1 MAIDCVTTAYG
12 PPAQEALAEAVG
24 RAKAGDPLAPVT
36 VVVPNHY
43 VGLAARRALG
53 RRERNGTRGIAAVA
67 FRTAYSLA
75 EHLGGTEMADQGR
88 RGVSSTVIAAAVR
101 AALRRDPG
109 HFRGVE
115 THPATER
122 ALTRAHRE
130 LSELD
135 RYQLAALSQQSPR
148 AADVVRVHG
157 EVAAALEA
165 EFSNEQQLARAAAA
179 AVRADP
185 SAARRQL
192 GPVIVFLPQ
201 SVTGSQAGLLRAV
214 ADVTEATIIAG
225 ATGAEDADATVRA
238 SLRRLGADLDTSETP
253 AGTAPNRPAGTV
265 RALSVSDADDEVR
278 HAVRAVVDAARAGT
292 PLGRCAVLYGV
303 ETPYVRLVG
312 DALDAA
318 GINRCGATASTVE
331 TSLLG
336 RSLLEMLALRD
347 QGFSRRA
354 VMAWLAGAPVGIKR
368 PDPDAARG
376 DGEAA
381 DKDNLSYKAAPGHKD
396 GLIDETAPD
405 TKAPPHDETAPDTKA
420 PPHDETAP
428 DTKAP
433 PHDETAPMKWQSV
446 PSAAWEREARSARVE
461 SGIDSWRQRLDRY
474 AADCAAEAERLK
486 ADEDQM
492 WLGVRLRRRAERA
505 SELLAFV
512 EELHRDLDPQ
522 PAPLTW
528 ADLAA
533 WCQQLVHKYLG
544 GRLRR
549 SWPDEERGLAER
561 VESAINRLGDLDGTD
576 DDPSSAAFRR
586 ALQLE
591 LEGAPH
597 RHGRLGAGV
606 LVGPAELALGVELDL
621 AVVCGMA
628 EGTFPARRNDDALLP
643 DRERRAVG
651 RDLPARGDRS
661 GDDHRALL
669 AVIAAARRTVLLYP
683 RGDLRRAAD
692 RWPSRWLTEQA
703 GSLEEVPSFVAGL
716 RRTGF
721 PAHAHEYDARCLL
734 DWHYDRGRGASSPQ
748 DDLTRLPSVRKRVE
762 LRRGIELHRGRLS
775 SRLTRFDGNLAD
787 GDLREAA
794 LPHPTAGD
802 QVTSASR
809 LEAWA
814 GCPHRYF
821 MRYVLRVEAIDDED
835 DEHRISPLERG
846 SLVHRILERWLTEAI
861 DHGAVP
867 SPPEAWPDRLRA
879 RLTAIGE
886 EECDRLA
893 TRGLVG
899 RKLYWEYDRR
909 QILADLDRF
918 VDFDDARRAQYRSR
932 PAAAELGFGMP
943 DSPGGPAAIEIG
955 HGRSLKIRGSIDRV
969 DETDDGG
976 LLVIDYK
983 TGSARSYEK
992 LSLEDPTLGGSRLQ
1006 LVLYDLAARR
1016 LRGAADTADSH
1027 GAYWFVSSKGRFI
1040 EIGYP
1045 TNAARQQVLEA
1056 VGAVVDGIGAGLFP
1070 LHPEEPGWKP
1080 RVSCR
1085 YCEPDGMGTKDQWR
1099 DWQRKQRDPALA
1111 TYLDLIEPD
1120 RGQPQGRE
1128 RPEGSRR

>member
-12 PPAQEALAEAVG
+12 PPAHEALARAVA
-24 RAKAGDPLAPVT
+24 RAKGGDPLAPVT

-53 RRERNGTRGIAAVA
+53 RREHNRSRGIAAVA
-67 FRTAYSLA
+67 FQTAYSLA
-75 EHLGGTEMADQGR
+75 EHLGGAEMADQGR
-88 RGVSSTVIAAAVR
+88 QGVSNTVIAAGVR

-135 RYQLAALSQQSPR
+135 RVQLAALSQQSPR
-148 AADVVRVHG
+148 AADVVRVHR
-157 EVAAALEA
+157 EVAAVLES

-185 SAARRQL
+185 SAARQQL
-192 GPVIVFLPQ
+192 GPVIVLLPQ

-214 ADVTEATIIAG
+214 ADATETTIIAG

-238 SLRRLGADLDTSETP
+238 SLRRLGADLDASMAP
-253 AGTAPNRPAGTV
+253 AGTAPSRPAGTV

-292 PLGRCAVLYGV
+292 PLGRCAILYGV

-354 VMAWLAGAPVGIKR
+354 VMAWLAGAPVSIKR

-376 DGEAA
+376 NGD
-381 DKDNLSYKAAPGHKD
+381 AAPD
-396 GLIDETAPD
+396 DEATA
-405 TKAPPHDETAPDTKA
+405 
-420 PPHDETAP
+420 
-428 DTKAP
+428 
-433 PHDETAPMKWQSV
+433 MKWQGV

-486 ADEDQM
+486 ADEDQT
-492 WLGVRLRRRAERA
+492 WHGVRLRRSAERA

-522 PAPLTW
+522 PAPRTW

-533 WCQQLVHKYLG
+533 WCQHLVFKYLG

-549 SWPDEERGLAER
+549 SWPDEDRGLAER
-561 VESAINRLGDLDGTD
+561 VDSAINRLGDLDGTD

-643 DRERRAVG
+643 DRERRVVG

-669 AVIAAARRTVLLYP
+669 AVIAAAKRTVLLYP

-703 GSLEEVPSFVAGL
+703 GSPEVVPSFVAGL

-734 DWHYDRGRGASSPQ
+734 DWHYDRGRGDSGPQ
-748 DDLTRLPSVRKRVE
+748 DDLIRLPSVRQRVE
-762 LRRGIELHRGRLS
+762 LRRGIELRRARLS
-775 SRLTRFDGNLAD
+775 PRLTRFDGNLAD
-787 GDLREAA
+787 GDLPEAA
-794 LPHPTAGD
+794 LPHPADGG

-814 GCPHRYF
+814 GCPHAYF

-835 DEHRISPLERG
+835 DDHRISPLERG

-861 DHGAVP
+861 DRSAVP
-867 SPPEAWPDRLRA
+867 APPEPWPDRLRA
-879 RLTAIGE
+879 RLAAVGR

-893 TRGLVG
+893 TRGLAG

-918 VDFDDARRAQYRSR
+918 VDFDDAKRAQYGSR

-943 DSPGGPAAIEIG
+943 DSPAGPAAIEIG
-955 HGRSLKIRGSIDRV
+955 HGRSLRVRGSIDRV

-983 TGSARSYEK
+983 AGSTRSYEK
-992 LSLEDPTLGGSRLQ
+992 LSLDDPTLGGSRLQ

-1016 LRGAADTADSH
+1016 LRGAADSADGH
-1027 GAYWFVSSKGRFI
+1027 GAYWFVSSKGRFT

-1045 TNAARQQVLEA
+1045 TNAARQQVLDA

-1070 LHPEEPGWKP
+1070 MHPEEPGWKP
-1080 RVSCR
+1080 WVSCR

-1111 TYLDLIEPD
+1111 VYLDLIEPD
-1120 RGQPQGRE
+1120 REQPQGQE
-1128 RPEGSRR
+1128 RPEGARR

>member
-1 MAIDCVTTAYG
+1 
-12 PPAQEALAEAVG
+12 
-24 RAKAGDPLAPVT
+24 
-36 VVVPNHY
+36 
-43 VGLAARRALG
+43 
-53 RRERNGTRGIAAVA
+53 
-67 FRTAYSLA
+67 
-75 EHLGGTEMADQGR
+75 MADQGR
-88 RGVSSTVIAAAVR
+88 QGVSNTVIAAGVR

-135 RYQLAALSQQSPR
+135 RVQLAALSQQSPR
-148 AADVVRVHG
+148 AADVVRVHR
-157 EVAAALEA
+157 EVAAVLES

-192 GPVIVFLPQ
+192 GPVIVLLPQ

-214 ADVTEATIIAG
+214 ADATETTVIAG

-238 SLRRLGADLDTSETP
+238 SLRKLGADLDASMAP

-292 PLGRCAVLYGV
+292 PLGRCAILYGV

-354 VMAWLAGAPVGIKR
+354 VMAWLAGAPVSIKR

-376 DGEAA
+376 TGD
-381 DKDNLSYKAAPGHKD
+381 AAPD
-396 GLIDETAPD
+396 DEATA
-405 TKAPPHDETAPDTKA
+405 
-420 PPHDETAP
+420 
-428 DTKAP
+428 
-433 PHDETAPMKWQSV
+433 MKWQGV

-486 ADEDQM
+486 ADEDQT
-492 WLGVRLRRRAERA
+492 WHGVRLRRSAERA

-522 PAPLTW
+522 PAPRTW

-533 WCQQLVHKYLG
+533 WCQHLVFKYLG

-549 SWPDEERGLAER
+549 SWPDEDRGLAER
-561 VESAINRLGDLDGTD
+561 VDSAINRLGDLDGTD

-643 DRERRAVG
+643 DRERRVVG

-669 AVIAAARRTVLLYP
+669 AVIAAAKRTVLLYP

-703 GSLEEVPSFVAGL
+703 GSPEVVPSFVAGL
-716 RRTGF
+716 CRTGF

-734 DWHYDRGRGASSPQ
+734 DWHYDRGRGDSSPQ
-748 DDLTRLPSVRKRVE
+748 DDLIRLPSVRQRVE
-762 LRRGIELHRGRLS
+762 LRRGIELRRARLS
-775 SRLTRFDGNLAD
+775 PRLTRFDGNLAD
-787 GDLREAA
+787 GDLPEAA
-794 LPHPTAGD
+794 LPHPADGG

-814 GCPHRYF
+814 GCPHAYF

-835 DEHRISPLERG
+835 DDHRISPLERG

-861 DHGAVP
+861 DRSAVP
-867 SPPEAWPDRLRA
+867 APPEPWPDRLRA
-879 RLTAIGE
+879 RLAAVGR

-893 TRGLVG
+893 TRGLAG

-918 VDFDDARRAQYRSR
+918 VDFDDAKRAQYGSR

-943 DSPGGPAAIEIG
+943 DSPAGPAAIEIG
-955 HGRSLKIRGSIDRV
+955 HGRSLRVRGSIDRV

-983 TGSARSYEK
+983 AGSTRSYEK
-992 LSLEDPTLGGSRLQ
+992 LSLDDPTLGGSRLQ

-1016 LRGAADTADSH
+1016 LRGAADAADGH
-1027 GAYWFVSSKGRFI
+1027 GAYWFVSSKGRFT

-1045 TNAARQQVLEA
+1045 TNAARQQVLDA

-1070 LHPEEPGWKP
+1070 MHPEEPGWKP
-1080 RVSCR
+1080 WVSCR

-1111 TYLDLIEPD
+1111 VYLDLIAPD
-1120 RGQPQGRE
+1120 REQPQGQE
-1128 RPEGSRR
+1128 RPEGARR

>member
-1 MAIDCVTTAYG
+1 MAIYCVTTAYG
-12 PPAQEALAEAVG
+12 PPAHEALAEAVG
-24 RAKAGDPLAPVT
+24 RAEAGDPLAPVT

-67 FRTAYSLA
+67 FHTAYSLA

-165 EFSNEQQLARAAAA
+165 EFSNEQQLAGAAAA

-214 ADVTEATIIAG
+214 ADATEATIIAG
-225 ATGAEDADATVRA
+225 TTGAEDADATVRA
-238 SLRRLGADLDTSETP
+238 SLRRLGADLDASVAQ

-265 RALSVSDADDEVR
+265 RAVSVSDADDEVR

-292 PLGRCAVLYGV
+292 PLGRCAILYGV

-354 VMAWLAGAPVGIKR
+354 VMAWLAGAPVSIKR

-376 DGEAA
+376 DGDAA
-381 DKDNLSYKAAPGHKD
+381 DEDNLSSKAAPGHKD
-396 GLIDETAPD
+396 GLI
-405 TKAPPHDETAPDTKA
+405 
-420 PPHDETAP
+420 DETAP

-486 ADEDQM
+486 ADEDRM
-492 WLGVRLRRRAERA
+492 WHGVRLRRSAERA

-522 PAPLTW
+522 PAPRTW

-533 WCQQLVHKYLG
+533 WCQHLVFKYLG

-549 SWPDEERGLAER
+549 SWPDEDRGLAER
-561 VESAINRLGDLDGTD
+561 VDSAINRLGDLDGTD

-643 DRERRAVG
+643 DRERRVVG

-734 DWHYDRGRGASSPQ
+734 DWHYDRDRADSGPQ
-748 DDLTRLPSVRKRVE
+748 DDLIRLPSVRKRVE
-762 LRRGIELHRGRLS
+762 LRRGIELRRARLS

-787 GDLREAA
+787 GDLREGA
-794 LPHPTAGD
+794 LPHPADGD

-861 DHGAVP
+861 DDSAVP
-867 SPPEAWPDRLRA
+867 AAPEPWPDRLRA
-879 RLTAIGE
+879 RLTAIGRA
-886 EECDRLA
+886 ECDRLA

-918 VDFDDARRAQYRSR
+918 VDFDDAKRAHYGSR

-983 TGSARSYEK
+983 AGSSRSYEK

-1027 GAYWFVSSKGRFI
+1027 GAYWFVSSKGRFT

-1045 TNAARQQVLEA
+1045 TNAARQQVLEV

-1080 RVSCR
+1080 WVSCR

-1120 RGQPQGRE
+1120 REQPQGRE
-1128 RPEGSRR
+1128 RPEGARR

>member
-1 MAIDCVTTAYG
+1 MVPFMAIDCVTTAYG
-12 PPAQEALAEAVG
+12 PAAHEALARAVAQ
-24 RAKAGDPLAPVT
+24 AKGGDPLAPVT

-53 RRERNGTRGIAAVA
+53 RREHGGTRGIAAVA
-67 FRTAYSLA
+67 FHTAYSLA
-75 EHLGGTEMADQGR
+75 EHLGGAEMADQGR

-109 HFRGVE
+109 RFRGVE

-135 RYQLAALSQQSPR
+135 RGQLAALSQQSPR
-148 AADVVRVHG
+148 AADVVRVHR
-157 EVAAALEA
+157 EVAAALEDG
-165 EFSNEQQLARAAAA
+165 FSNEQQLARGAAA
-179 AVRADP
+179 AVRARP
-185 SAARRQL
+185 SETRRRL
-192 GPVIVFLPQ
+192 GPMIVFLPQ

-214 ADVTEATIIAG
+214 ADATETTIIAG
-225 ATGAEDADATVRA
+225 ATGADDADATVRA
-238 SLRRLGADLDTSETP
+238 SLRRLGADFDAAVLPGARE
-253 AGTAPNRPAGTV
+253 ALRPAGTV
-265 RALSVSDADDEVR
+265 RAVSVSDADDEAR

-292 PLGRCAVLYGV
+292 PLGRCAILYGV

-312 DALDAA
+312 DGLDAA
-318 GINRCGATASTVE
+318 GISRCGATASTVQ

-347 QGFSRRA
+347 EGFSRRA
-354 VMAWLAGAPVGIKR
+354 VMAWLAGAPVSIKR
-368 PDPDAARG
+368 PDPDAAHG
-376 DGEAA
+376 DGDAA
-381 DKDNLSYKAAPGHKD
+381 DKDNLSNKTAPGARD

-405 TKAPPHDETAPDTKA
+405 TADPPHVEAT
-420 PPHDETAP
+420 
-428 DTKAP
+428 
-433 PHDETAPMKWQSV
+433 PMKWQGV
-446 PSAAWEREARSARVE
+446 PSSAWEREARSARVE

-474 AADCAAEAERLK
+474 AADCAAEAERLT

-492 WLGVRLRRRAERA
+492 WLGVRLRRSAEWA

-522 PAPLTW
+522 PAPRTW

-549 SWPDEERGLAER
+549 NWPDEERGLAER

-576 DDPSSAAFRR
+576 DDPSAAAFRR

-643 DRERRAVG
+643 DRERRVVG

-669 AVIAAARRTVLLYP
+669 AVIAAAQRTVLLYP

-703 GSLEEVPSFVAGL
+703 GSPEEVPSFVAGL

-734 DWHYDRGRGASSPQ
+734 DWHYDRGRGDSSPQ
-748 DDLTRLPSVRKRVE
+748 HDLMRLPSVRRRVE
-762 LRRGIELHRGRLS
+762 LRRGVELRRARLS
-775 SRLTRFDGNLAD
+775 PRLTRFDGNLAD

-794 LPHPTAGD
+794 LPHPADGG

-814 GCPHRYF
+814 RCPHAYF
-821 MRYVLRVEAIDDED
+821 MRYVLRVEAIDDEND
-835 DEHRISPLERG
+835 DHRISPLERG

-867 SPPEAWPDRLRA
+867 APPEPWPDRLRA
-879 RLTAIGE
+879 RLAAVGK

-918 VDFDDARRAQYRSR
+918 VDFDDAKRAQYGSR

-983 TGSARSYEK
+983 AGSTRSYEK
-992 LSLEDPTLGGSRLQ
+992 LSLDDPTLGGSRLQ

-1016 LRGAADTADSH
+1016 LRGAADSADGH
-1027 GAYWFVSSKGRFI
+1027 GAYWFVSSKGRFT

-1070 LHPEEPGWKP
+1070 MHPEEPGWKP
-1080 RVSCR
+1080 WVSCR

-1099 DWQRKQRDPALA
+1099 DWQRKQRDPALG

-1120 RGQPQGRE
+1120 REQPQGQE
-1128 RPEGSRR
+1128 RPEGARR

>member
-12 PPAQEALAEAVG
+12 PPAHEALARAVA
-24 RAKAGDPLAPVT
+24 RAKGGDPLAPVT

-53 RRERNGTRGIAAVA
+53 RREHNRSRGIAAVA
-67 FRTAYSLA
+67 FQTAYSLA
-75 EHLGGTEMADQGR
+75 EHLGGAEMADQGR
-88 RGVSSTVIAAAVR
+88 QGVSNTVIAAGVR

-135 RYQLAALSQQSPR
+135 RVQLAALSQQSPR
-148 AADVVRVHG
+148 AADVVRVHR
-157 EVAAALEA
+157 EVAAVLES

-185 SAARRQL
+185 SAARQQL

-214 ADVTEATIIAG
+214 ADATETIIIAG
-225 ATGAEDADATVRA
+225 ATGAEDADASVRA
-238 SLRRLGADLDTSETP
+238 SLRRLGADLDASVAP
-253 AGTAPNRPAGTV
+253 ARTAPNRPAGTV

-292 PLGRCAVLYGV
+292 PLGRCAILYGV

-354 VMAWLAGAPVGIKR
+354 VMAWLAGAPVSIKR

-376 DGEAA
+376 NGD
-381 DKDNLSYKAAPGHKD
+381 AAPD
-396 GLIDETAPD
+396 DEATA
-405 TKAPPHDETAPDTKA
+405 
-420 PPHDETAP
+420 
-428 DTKAP
+428 
-433 PHDETAPMKWQSV
+433 MKWQGV

-474 AADCAAEAERLK
+474 TADCAAEAERLK
-486 ADEDQM
+486 ADEDQT
-492 WLGVRLRRRAERA
+492 WRGVRLRRSAERA

-522 PAPLTW
+522 PAPRTW
-528 ADLAA
+528 ADLAT
-533 WCQQLVHKYLG
+533 WCQHLVFKYLG

-549 SWPDEERGLAER
+549 SWPDEDRGLAER
-561 VESAINRLGDLDGTD
+561 VDSAINRLGDLDGTD

-643 DRERRAVG
+643 DRERRVVG

-669 AVIAAARRTVLLYP
+669 AVIAAAKRTVLLYP

-703 GSLEEVPSFVAGL
+703 GSPEVVPSFVAGL

-734 DWHYDRGRGASSPQ
+734 DWHYDRGRGDSGPQ
-748 DDLTRLPSVRKRVE
+748 DDLIRLPSVRQRVE
-762 LRRGIELHRGRLS
+762 LRRGIELRRARLS
-775 SRLTRFDGNLAD
+775 PRLTRFDGNLAD
-787 GDLREAA
+787 GDLPEAA
-794 LPHPTAGD
+794 LPHPADGG

-814 GCPHRYF
+814 GCPHAYF

-835 DEHRISPLERG
+835 DDHRISPLERG

-861 DHGAVP
+861 DRSAVP
-867 SPPEAWPDRLRA
+867 APPEPWPDRLRD
-879 RLTAIGE
+879 RLAAVGR

-893 TRGLVG
+893 TRGLAG

-918 VDFDDARRAQYRSR
+918 VDFDDAKRAQYGSR

-943 DSPGGPAAIEIG
+943 DSPAGPAAIEIG
-955 HGRSLKIRGSIDRV
+955 HGRSLRVRGSIDRV

-983 TGSARSYEK
+983 AGSTRSYEK
-992 LSLEDPTLGGSRLQ
+992 LSLDDPTLGGSRLQ

-1016 LRGAADTADSH
+1016 LRGAADSADGH
-1027 GAYWFVSSKGRFI
+1027 GAYWFVSSKGRFT

-1045 TNAARQQVLEA
+1045 TNAARQQVLDA

-1070 LHPEEPGWKP
+1070 MHPEEPGWKP
-1080 RVSCR
+1080 WVSCR

-1111 TYLDLIEPD
+1111 VYLDLIEPD
-1120 RGQPQGRE
+1120 REQPQGQE
-1128 RPEGSRR
+1128 RPEGARR

>member
-1 MAIDCVTTAYG
+1 MVIDCVATAYG
-12 PPAQEALAEAVG
+12 PAAHEALARAVAQ
-24 RAKAGDPLAPVT
+24 AKGGDPLAPAT

-53 RRERNGTRGIAAVA
+53 RRERNGTRGVAAVA
-67 FRTAYSLA
+67 FHTAYSLA
-75 EHLGGTEMADQGR
+75 EHLGGTEMAGRGR
-88 RGVSSTVIAAAVR
+88 RGVSNAVIAAAVR
-101 AALRRDPG
+101 TALRRDPG

-135 RYQLAALSQQSPR
+135 RGQLAALSQQSPR
-148 AADVVRVHG
+148 AADVVRVHR
-157 EVAAALEA
+157 EVAAALEDG
-165 EFSNEQQLARAAAA
+165 FSNEQQLARGAAA
-179 AVRADP
+179 AVRARP
-185 SAARRQL
+185 SETRRRL
-192 GPVIVFLPQ
+192 GPMIVFLPQ

-214 ADVTEATIIAG
+214 ADATETTIIAG

-238 SLRRLGADLDTSETP
+238 SLRRLGADFDASVLPGARE
-253 AGTAPNRPAGTV
+253 ANRPAGAV
-265 RALSVSDADDEVR
+265 RALSVSDADDEAR
-278 HAVRAVVDAARAGT
+278 HAVRAVVEAARAGT
-292 PLGRCAVLYGV
+292 PLGRCAILYGV

-354 VMAWLAGAPVGIKR
+354 VMAWLAGAPVSIRR
-368 PDPDAARG
+368 PDPGAAHGDGDAADR
-376 DGEAA
+376 
-381 DKDNLSYKAAPGHKD
+381 DNLSNKTALGAKD
-396 GLIDETAPD
+396 GLSNKTALGAKDRLTDETAPD
-405 TKAPPHDETAPDTKA
+405 TTDPPHDEAT
-420 PPHDETAP
+420 
-428 DTKAP
+428 
-433 PHDETAPMKWQSV
+433 PMKWQGV
-446 PSAAWEREARSARVE
+446 PSSAWEREARSARVE

-474 AADCAAEAERLK
+474 AADCAAEAERLT
-486 ADEDQM
+486 AHEDQM
-492 WLGVRLRRRAERA
+492 RHGVRLRRSAERA

-512 EELHRDLDPQ
+512 EELHRELDPQ
-522 PAPLTW
+522 PAPRTW
-528 ADLAA
+528 TDLAA
-533 WCQQLVHKYLG
+533 WCQHLVHKYLG

-549 SWPDEERGLAER
+549 SWPDDERGLAER
-561 VESAINRLGDLDGTD
+561 VDSAISRLGDLDGTD
-576 DDPSSAAFRR
+576 DAPSPGAFRR

-591 LEGAPH
+591 LEGAAH

-643 DRERRAVG
+643 DRERRVVG

-669 AVIAAARRTVLLYP
+669 AVIAAAKRTVLLYP

-692 RWPSRWLTEQA
+692 RWPSRWMTEQTS
-703 GSLEEVPSFVAGL
+703 SLEEVPSFVAGL

-734 DWHYDRGRGASSPQ
+734 DWHDDRGRGDSSLRH
-748 DDLTRLPSVRKRVE
+748 DLMRLPSVRRRVE
-762 LRRGIELHRGRLS
+762 LRRGVELRRARLS
-775 SRLTRFDGNLAD
+775 PRLTRFDGNLAD

-794 LPHPTAGD
+794 LPHPADGG

-814 GCPHRYF
+814 GCPHAYF
-821 MRYVLRVEAIDDED
+821 MRYVLRVEAIDDEND
-835 DEHRISPLERG
+835 DHRISPLERG

-861 DHGAVP
+861 DRSAVP
-867 SPPEAWPDRLRA
+867 APPEPWPDRLRA
-879 RLTAIGE
+879 RLATVGK

-918 VDFDDARRAQYRSR
+918 VDFDDTKRAQYGSR

-983 TGSARSYEK
+983 AGSTRSYEK
-992 LSLEDPTLGGSRLQ
+992 LSLDDPTLGGSRLQ

-1016 LRGAADTADSH
+1016 LRGAADSADGH
-1027 GAYWFVSSKGRFI
+1027 GAYWFVSSKGRFT

-1070 LHPEEPGWKP
+1070 MHPEEPGWKP
-1080 RVSCR
+1080 WVSCR

-1120 RGQPQGRE
+1120 REQPQGQE
-1128 RPEGSRR
+1128 RPEGARR

>member
-1 MAIDCVTTAYG
+1 MAIDCLTTAYG
-12 PPAQEALAEAVG
+12 PAAHEALARAVAQ
-24 RAKAGDPLAPVT
+24 AKGGDPLAPVT

-53 RRERNGTRGIAAVA
+53 RRDQNGTRGVAAVA
-67 FRTAYSLA
+67 FHTAYSLA
-75 EHLGGTEMADQGR
+75 EHLGGAEMADQGR
-88 RGVSSTVIAAAVR
+88 RGVSNTVIAAAVR

-135 RYQLAALSQQSPR
+135 PGQLAALSQQSPR
-148 AADVVRVHG
+148 AADVVRVHR
-157 EVAAALEA
+157 EVAAALEDG
-165 EFSNEQQLARAAAA
+165 FSNEQQLARGAAA
-179 AVRADP
+179 AVRARP
-185 SAARRQL
+185 SETRRRL
-192 GPVIVFLPQ
+192 GPMIVFLPQ

-214 ADVTEATIIAG
+214 ADATETTVIAG
-225 ATGAEDADATVRA
+225 ATGAEDADAAVRA
-238 SLRRLGADLDTSETP
+238 SLRRLGADFDASVLPGARE
-253 AGTAPNRPAGTV
+253 ANRRASTV

-292 PLGRCAVLYGV
+292 PLGRCAILYGV

-318 GINRCGATASTVE
+318 GISRCGATASTVE

-354 VMAWLAGAPVGIKR
+354 VMAWLAGAPVSIKR
-368 PDPDAARG
+368 PDPDAAHGG
-376 DGEAA
+376 DA
-381 DKDNLSYKAAPGHKD
+381 DDTDNLDNKAAPGAKD
-396 GLIDETAPD
+396 GLIDETAPHTTD
-405 TKAPPHDETAPDTKA
+405 PPHDEATPQ
-420 PPHDETAP
+420 
-428 DTKAP
+428 
-433 PHDETAPMKWQSV
+433 KWQGV
-446 PSAAWEREARSARVE
+446 PSSVWEREARSARVE

-474 AADCAAEAERLK
+474 AADCAAEAERLT

-492 WLGVRLRRRAERA
+492 WHGVRLRRGAERA

-522 PAPLTW
+522 PAPRTW

-533 WCQQLVHKYLG
+533 WCQHLVHKYLG

-549 SWPDEERGLAER
+549 SWPDDERGLAER
-561 VESAINRLGDLDGTD
+561 VDSAINRLGDLDGTD
-576 DDPSSAAFRR
+576 DDPSVAAFRR

-643 DRERRAVG
+643 DRERRVVG

-661 GDDHRALL
+661 GDDHRALV
-669 AVIAAARRTVLLYP
+669 AVIAAAKRTVLLYP

-692 RWPSRWLTEQA
+692 RYPSRWLTEQTDDV
-703 GSLEEVPSFVAGL
+703 EIVPSFVGGL
-716 RRTGF
+716 RRTIF
-721 PAHAHEYDARCLL
+721 PAHEHEYDTRCLL
-734 DWHYDRGRGASSPQ
+734 DWHDSRSR
-748 DDLTRLPSVRKRVE
+748 DDDSTQADLIALPGVQQRIE
-762 LRRGIELHRGRLS
+762 LRRGIQLRRARLS
-775 SRLTRFDGNLAD
+775 SKLTRFDGNLAV
-787 GDLREAA
+787 GNLGEAA
-794 LPHPTAGD
+794 LPHPADGD

-814 GCPHRYF
+814 GCPHAYF
-821 MRYVLRVEAIDDED
+821 MRYILKVEAIDDAD
-835 DEHRISPLERG
+835 DDHRISPLERG
-846 SLVHRILERWLTEAI
+846 SLVHRILERWLTEAL
-861 DHGAVP
+861 DRGEVP
-867 SPPEAWPDRLRA
+867 APADSWPDRWRKRLRA
-879 RLTAIGE
+879 VGE
-886 EECDRLA
+886 EECDGLA
-893 TRGLVG
+893 ARGLVG
-899 RKLYWEYDRR
+899 RRLYWEHDRR

-918 VDFDDARRAQYRSR
+918 LEFDDDRRAQYGSR

-943 DSPGGPAAIEIG
+943 DGPGGPVVIEIG
-955 HGRSLKIRGSIDRV
+955 DGRSLRVRGSIDRV
-969 DETDDGG
+969 DETDAGG

-983 TGSARSYEK
+983 TGSTRNYAT
-992 LSLEDPTLGGSRLQ
+992 LGLDDPTLGGSRLQ

-1016 LRGAADTADSH
+1016 LLGASDSAEGY
-1027 GAYWFVSSKGRFI
+1027 GAYWFVSSKGRFAD
-1040 EIGYP
+1040 IGYP
-1045 TNAARQQVLEA
+1045 TNDARQTVLAA
-1056 VGAVVDGIGAGLFP
+1056 VGSAVDGIGAGLFP

-1080 RVSCR
+1080 WVSCH

-1111 TYLDLIEPD
+1111 PYLDLLDPD
-1120 RGQPQGRE
+1120 RQKPQE
-1128 RPEGSRR
+1128 HARPEGAGP

>member
-1 MAIDCVTTAYG
+1 MVIDCVTTAYG
-12 PPAQEALAEAVG
+12 PPAHEALARAVTQ
-24 RAKAGDPLAPVT
+24 AKGGDPLAPVT

-43 VGLAARRALG
+43 VALAARRALG
-53 RRERNGTRGIAAVA
+53 RRERNGTRGVAAVA
-67 FRTAYSLA
+67 FHTAYSLA
-75 EHLGGTEMADQGR
+75 EHLGGTEMAAQGR
-88 RGVSSTVIAAAVR
+88 QGVSNTVIAATVR

-135 RYQLAALSQQSPR
+135 RDQLAALSRQSPR
-148 AADVVRVHG
+148 AADVVRVHQ
-157 EVAAALEA
+157 EVAAALE
-165 EFSNEQQLARAAAA
+165 EGFSNEQQLARAAAA
-179 AVRADP
+179 ALRVDP

-201 SVTGSQAGLLRAV
+201 SVTGSQARLLRAV
-214 ADVTEATIIAG
+214 ADATQTTIVAG

-238 SLRRLGADLDTSETP
+238 SLRRLGADLDASVTQ
-253 AGTAPNRPAGTV
+253 AGTAPNHPARTV

-318 GINRCGATASTVE
+318 GINRCGATASTVA

-336 RSLLEMLALRD
+336 RSLLEMLALQD
-347 QGFSRRA
+347 HGFSRRA
-354 VMAWLAGAPVGIKR
+354 VMAWLAGAPVSVKR
-368 PDPDAARG
+368 ADPDAARR
-376 DGEAA
+376 DSDAA
-381 DKDNLSYKAAPGHKD
+381 DKHDLSNKTAPGHKD

-405 TKAPPHDETAPDTKA
+405 TKASPHDETAPDTKA
-420 PPHDETAP
+420 S
-428 DTKAP
+428 

-461 SGIDSWRQRLDRY
+461 SGIANWRQRLDRY
-474 AADCAAEAERLK
+474 AADCAAEAERFK

-492 WLGVRLRRRAERA
+492 WHGVRLRRSAERA
-505 SELLAFV
+505 SELLAFA
-512 EELHRDLDPQ
+512 EELHRDLNPQ
-522 PAPLTW
+522 PVPRTW
-528 ADLAA
+528 AELAS
-533 WCQQLVHKYLG
+533 WCQQLVNKYLG
-544 GRLRR
+544 GQVRR
-549 SWPDEERGLAER
+549 RWPDEERGLAER
-561 VESAINRLGDLDGTD
+561 VDSAINRLGDLDGTD

-591 LEGAPH
+591 LDGAPH

-643 DRERRAVG
+643 DRERRVVG

-661 GDDHRALL
+661 GDEHRALL
-669 AVIAAARRTVLLYP
+669 AAIAAAKRTVLLYP

-692 RWPSRWLTEQA
+692 RWPSRWLTDQT
-703 GSLEEVPSFVAGL
+703 GNLEEVPSFVAGL

-734 DWHYDRGRGASSPQ
+734 DWHYDRGRSHSSPQ
-748 DDLTRLPSVRKRVE
+748 DDLIRLPSVRQRGE
-762 LRRGIELHRGRLS
+762 LRRGIELRRARLS
-775 SRLTRFDGNLAD
+775 PRLTRFDGNLAD

-794 LPHPTAGD
+794 LPHPADGG

-814 GCPHRYF
+814 GCPHAYF
-821 MRYVLRVEAIDDED
+821 MRYVLRVEVIDDED
-835 DEHRISPLERG
+835 DAHRISPLERG
-846 SLVHRILERWLTEAI
+846 SLVHRILECWLTEAI
-861 DHGAVP
+861 DDSAVP
-867 SPPEAWPDRLRA
+867 APQEPWPDQWRA
-879 RLTAIGE
+879 RLKALGA

-899 RKLYWEYDRR
+899 RPLYWEYDRR

-918 VDFDDARRAQYRSR
+918 LDFDDAQRASHRSR

-943 DSPGGPAAIEIG
+943 TSPGGPVAIEIG
-955 HGRSLKIRGSIDRV
+955 DGRSLRVRGSIDRV

-983 TGSARSYEK
+983 AGSTRSYEK

-1016 LRGAADTADSH
+1016 LRGVSDSADGH
-1027 GAYWFVSSKGRFI
+1027 GVYWFVSSKGRFTD
-1040 EIGYP
+1040 IGYP
-1045 TNAARQQVLEA
+1045 TKDARSQVLAA
-1056 VGAVVDGIGAGLFP
+1056 VSAVVDGVGAGLFP

-1080 RVSCR
+1080 WVSCR

-1099 DWQRKQRDPALA
+1099 DWQRKKRDPALT
-1111 TYLDLIEPD
+1111 TYLDLVEPD
-1120 RGQPQGRE
+1120 REQPQQRQRIVGAG
-1128 RPEGSRR
+1128 P